1 MTEQQAT
8 GDPWGEVGRQFQA
21 LGESL
26 AQAFHAAWEDEET
39 HQHVQELQAGLEAM
53 VGEIGQAIKQ
63 AANSPEGRRMGEGI
77 KRAGESARVAGGRAW
92 QDAQPHVLA
101 ALRKLNAELQKMIGR
116 LEEE

>member
-1 MTEQQAT
+1 MTEQQT
-8 GDPWGEVGRQFQA
+8 TSDPWREVGRQFQA
-21 LGESL
+21 LGENL

-39 HQHVQELQAGLEAM
+39 RQHVQELQAGLEAM

-63 AANSPEGRRMGEGI
+63 AAGSPEGQRMGEGI
-77 KRAGESARVAGGRAW
+77 KRAGQSARVAGGRAW

-101 ALRKLNAELQKMIGR
+101 ALRKLTVELQKMISQ

>member
-1 MTEQQAT
+1 MTEQRAT
-8 GDPWGEVGRQFQA
+8 GDPWREVGRQFQA

-26 AQAFHAAWEDEET
+26 GQAFNAAWEDEET
-39 HQHVQELQAGLEAM
+39 RQHVQELQAGLEAM
-53 VGEIGQAIKQ
+53 VGEIGQAIER
-63 AANSPEGRRMGEGI
+63 AASSPEGQRVSEEI

-101 ALRKLNAELQKMIGR
+101 ALRKLNAELQKMISR